1 MRLGRIRIGDD
12 VCGVV
17 VVDDLRARRLGVD
30 GQVDPLLSLLRD
42 PRGMAAAAT
51 EALTD
56 DIVELPTAT
65 VLAPLARPG
74 KIIAVGLNYL
84 DHTAETGLEPPST
97 PLTFAKYPSS
107 LTGATDDIIVP
118 TRQTSQVDYEA
129 ELAVIVGSDCPTDG
143 SASSAHVVAYTVA
156 NDVSARDVQF
166 RDGQWTRAK
175 SFDTFTPLGPW
186 LVTADEIDDPLGL
199 HIWTDVN
206 GQRVQDDT
214 TKSMVFDLDALLSH
228 ISDAVTL
235 EPGDVI
241 LTGTP
246 SGAGGFENPPRF
258 LDDGDVVTVG
268 IDGVGMLR
276 NTVRFR

>member
-129 ELAVIVGSDCPTDG
+129 ELAVIVGGDCPTDG

-199 HIWTDVN
+199 HIWTEVN